1 MTRSYMR
8 KIYFLSLVHKA
19 SVAVT
24 MIIEKV
30 VVNVPPQVFDAL
42 LNVMR
47 PSKSGE
53 HI

>member
-1 MTRSYMR
+1 MAM
-8 KIYFLSLVHKA
+8 A
-19 SVAVT
+19 
-24 MIIEKV
+24 IEKV
-30 VVNVPPQVFDAL
+30 VVNVPPQVFGAL